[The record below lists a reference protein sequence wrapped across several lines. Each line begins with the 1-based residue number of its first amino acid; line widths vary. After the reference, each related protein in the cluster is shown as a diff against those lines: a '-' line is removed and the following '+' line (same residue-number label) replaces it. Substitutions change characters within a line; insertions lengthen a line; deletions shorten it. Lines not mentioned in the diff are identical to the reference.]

1 MIILLQ
7 VEVVLWQALKPRS
20 KKQRARSIQPKFPEI
35 SVQNSMDRFGPTGK
49 VSKKRVHL
57 LRCSTFPGRPVGIL
71 LEWIA
76 PNNTLNEQTVLS
88 NMHLFGRACLCVL
101 LPLST
106 HLNSLS
112 MFDLQF
118 KYFHRTYCIKK
129 NSFLLV
135 TACFAGQ
142 VQCWVEMF
150 DFQPWLKPW
159 KP

>member
-35 SVQNSMDRFGPTGK
+35 SVQPEKFRKNG
-49 VSKKRVHL
+49 
-57 LRCSTFPGRPVGIL
+57 STFWGVPLFPVGLVGIL
-71 LEWIA
+71 VEWIA

-159 KP
+159 KPWRAM